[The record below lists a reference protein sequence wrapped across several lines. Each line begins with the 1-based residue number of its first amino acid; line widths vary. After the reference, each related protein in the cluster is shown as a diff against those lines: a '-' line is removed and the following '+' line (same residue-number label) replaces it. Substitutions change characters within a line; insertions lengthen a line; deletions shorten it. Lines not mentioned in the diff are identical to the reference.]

1 MQVLDVKVLSGH
13 IRRPQHVLD
22 VASVCCGL
30 RPVTCLVGDDVLPEG
45 GRGELVLLGRIHDH
59 RAVLMR
65 VVALHGVGGSPVLRM
80 VHGRDCRTT
89 SGRCLQR

>member
-1 MQVLDVKVLSGH
+1 MQVLYVKVLSRH
-13 IRRPQHVLD
+13 ISGAQHVLD
-22 VASVCCGL
+22 VASVGCGL
-30 RPVTCLVGDDVLPEG
+30 RPVTCLVSDDVLPEG

-65 VVALHGVGGSPVLRM
+65 VIALRSPPVLRM
-80 VHGRDCRTT
+80 VHGRDGGTA